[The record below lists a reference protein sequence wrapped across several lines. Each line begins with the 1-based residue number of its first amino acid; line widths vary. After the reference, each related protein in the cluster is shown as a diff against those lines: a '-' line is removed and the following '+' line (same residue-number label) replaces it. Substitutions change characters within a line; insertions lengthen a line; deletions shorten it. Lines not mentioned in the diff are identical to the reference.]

1 MEPLLSDAA
10 SAPPPAKASY
20 GIGQRLLALD
30 DVIAQL
36 ASHMRC
42 ESTIPSGL
50 RSALHELLL
59 RSEAARLAVLMP
71 GPVSALS
78 DYVEALS
85 RAADQALLRARRSG
99 RASRDLLQIL
109 SILSQGLR
117 GMLQTRPAE
126 PSAQAPLLVGASSD
140 SSGRA
145 CR

>member
-1 MEPLLSDAA
+1 MDTLLSDP
-10 SAPPPAKASY
+10 APATPPAKASS
-20 GIGQRLLALD
+20 GIGQKLLALD

-36 ASHMRC
+36 ARHMRC

-50 RSALHELLL
+50 RPSLHELLL

-71 GPVSALS
+71 GPVSALRT
-78 DYVEALS
+78 DVEALS
-85 RAADQALLRARRSG
+85 LAADQALLRARRSG

-117 GMLQTRPAE
+117 GMLQMRPADL
-126 PSAQAPLLVGASSD
+126 PPPVSPLHT
-140 SSGRA
+140 SGTA